1 MQNFKE
7 LCHIEFHFLLRI
19 YAERFNIHKIN
30 TCKQITKN
38 QI

>member
-7 LCHIEFHFLLRI
+7 LCHIEFHFLLQI
-19 YAERFNIHKIN
+19 YAARFNIHK
-30 TCKQITKN
+30 KQITKN

>member
-7 LCHIEFHFLLRI
+7 LCHIEFHFLLQI
-19 YAERFNIHKIN
+19 YAARFNIHKIN
-30 TCKQITKN
+30 TSKQITKN